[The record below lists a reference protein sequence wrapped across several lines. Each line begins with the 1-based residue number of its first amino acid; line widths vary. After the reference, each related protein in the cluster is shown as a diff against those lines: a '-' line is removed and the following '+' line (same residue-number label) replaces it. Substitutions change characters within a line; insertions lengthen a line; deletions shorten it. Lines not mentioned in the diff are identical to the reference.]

1 MLGPRMFNPAEVR
14 FAGYSKF
21 LTARK
26 LAAAGLPAAPTRS
39 ATSMAD
45 VAVAVAEY
53 DWIEKHAG

>member
-1 MLGPRMFNPAEVR
+1 MFDPAEVW
-14 FAGYSKF
+14 FAGYSKL